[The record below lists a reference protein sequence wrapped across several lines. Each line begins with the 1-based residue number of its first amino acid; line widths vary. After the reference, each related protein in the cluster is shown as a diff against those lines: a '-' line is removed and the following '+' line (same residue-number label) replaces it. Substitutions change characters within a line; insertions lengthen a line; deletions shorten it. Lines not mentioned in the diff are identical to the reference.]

1 MMLTDRLIL
10 TEENYYGKEAN
21 EAYFSVSQYKDFV
34 KCPAMAMAKI
44 NGEYTQERTR
54 ALILGSY
61 VDEMLTGTAE
71 SLAEFIEQN
80 RADLFK
86 RNGEPLADVLQAD
99 KAIARVRQ
107 QPLMMKYLNAH
118 HQVIATG
125 EIEGVPFKGKF
136 DSYAPG
142 EFIADLKYLKSLR
155 SPNLFQN
162 IVDHYRYDLQGAVY
176 RELVRQQTGETLPF
190 YLVIATKESPARL
203 AVCEI
208 NSYNLDKAL
217 DEVKRNIERFQRIK
231 QGELPAERCEEV
243 TCDYCAGSKILTES
257 IDHEL
262 LGLSTA
268 QLRTMNGVI

>member
-1 MMLTDRLIL
+1 MKL
-10 TEENYYGKEAN
+10 TESSYYGADAN
-21 EAYFSVSQYKDFV
+21 KQYFSVSQFKDFLR
-34 KCPAMAMAKI
+34 CPAMAMASI
-44 NGEYTQERTR
+44 NGEYVRESTR

-61 VDEMLTGTAE
+61 VDEMLTGTEESQEDFIKQNYAE
-71 SLAEFIEQN
+71 
-80 RADLFK
+80 LFK
-86 RNGEPLADVLQAD
+86 RNGDKREDVAQAD
-99 KAIARVRQ
+99 KTIARVKS
-107 QPLMMKYLNAH
+107 QPLMMKYLGGK
-118 HQVIATG
+118 HQAILTG
-125 EIEGVPFKGKF
+125 EINGVPFKGKF

-176 RELVRQQTGETLPF
+176 RELVRQNTGEVLPF

-208 NSYNLDKAL
+208 NGYNLDNAL
-217 DEVKRNIERFQRIK
+217 EEVKRNIERFQRIK
-231 QGELPAERCEEV
+231 LGEIPAERCEEV
-243 TCDYCAGSKILTES
+243 SCDYCAGSKILTEP

-262 LGLSTA
+262 LGLSTS

>member
-1 MMLTDRLIL
+1 MKLIES
-10 TEENYYGKEAN
+10 TYYGAEAN
-21 EAYFSVSQYKDFV
+21 KQFFSVSQYKDFL

-44 NGEYTQERTR
+44 RGEYEQEHTR

-61 VDEMLTGTAE
+61 VDEMLTGTEE
-71 SLAEFIEQN
+71 SQAEFLKEN
-80 RADLFK
+80 AVDLFK
-86 RNGEPLADVLQAD
+86 RNGDKREDVMQAD

-107 QPLMMKYLNAH
+107 QPLMMKHLGGK
-118 HQVIATG
+118 HQVIMTG
-125 EIEGVPFKGKF
+125 EIEGVPFKGKY

-162 IVDHYRYDLQGAVY
+162 IVDYYRYDLQGAVY
-176 RELVRQQTGETLPF
+176 RELVRQNTGETLPF

-208 NSYNLDKAL
+208 NGYNLDNAL

-262 LGLSTA
+262 LGLSAA

>member
-1 MMLTDRLIL
+1 MMLT
-10 TEENYYGKEAN
+10 ENTYYGAEAN
-21 EAYFSVSQYKDFV
+21 KQYFSVSQYKDFM

-44 NGEYTQERTR
+44 SGEYEQERTR

-61 VDEMLTGTAE
+61 VDEMLTGTEE
-71 SLAEFIEQN
+71 SQAVFIERN

-99 KAIARVRQ
+99 KAIARIKQ
-107 QPLMMKYLNAH
+107 QPLMTKYLGGT
-118 HQVIATG
+118 HQAILTG
-125 EIEGVPFKGKF
+125 EINGVPFKGKF

-176 RELVRQQTGETLPF
+176 RELVRQNTGEVLPF

-208 NSYNLDKAL
+208 NGYNLDNAL
-217 DEVKRNIERFQRIK
+217 EGVKRNIERFQRIK
-231 QGELPAERCEEV
+231 LGELPAERCEEV

-262 LGLSTA
+262 LGLSAA
-268 QLRTMNGVI
+268 QLRSMNGVI

>member
-1 MMLTDRLIL
+1 MTL
-10 TEENYYGKEAN
+10 TESTYYGAEAN
-21 EAYFSVSQYKDFV
+21 RKYFSVSQYKDFM

-44 NGEYTQERTR
+44 NGEYEQERTR

-61 VDEMLTGTAE
+61 VDEMLTGTEKTQAD
-71 SLAEFIEQN
+71 FIEKN

-99 KAIARVRQ
+99 KAIARVQQ
-107 QPLMMKYLNAH
+107 QPLMVKHLGGK
-118 HQVIATG
+118 HQVIMTG

-176 RELVRQQTGETLPF
+176 RELVRQNTGEVLPF

-208 NSYNLDKAL
+208 NGYNLDKAL
-217 DEVKRNIERFQRIK
+217 DEVKRDIERFQRIK
-231 QGELPAERCEEV
+231 LGEIPAERCEEV
-243 TCDYCAGSKILTES
+243 ACDYCAGSKVLTEP

-262 LGLSTA
+262 LGLSAA

>member
-1 MMLTDRLIL
+1 MTL
-10 TEENYYGKEAN
+10 TESTYYGVEAN
-21 EAYFSVSQYKDFV
+21 KQYFSVSQFKDFM
-34 KCPAMAMAKI
+34 KCPAMAMANI
-44 NGEYTQERTR
+44 SGEYVRESTR

-61 VDEMLTGTAE
+61 VDEMLTGTKKSQE
-71 SLAEFIEQN
+71 KFI
-80 RADLFK
+80 RANSDDLFK
-86 RNGEPLADVLQAD
+86 RNGDKREDVAQAD
-99 KAIARVRQ
+99 KAISRVRQ
-107 QPLMMKYLNAH
+107 QPLMMKYLNGK
-118 HQVIATG
+118 HQVIMTG
-125 EIEGVPFKGKF
+125 EINGVPFKGKF

-176 RELVRQQTGETLPF
+176 RELVRQNTGETLPF

-208 NSYNLDKAL
+208 NGYNLDNAL

-231 QGELPAERCEEV
+231 LGEIPAERCEEV
-243 TCDYCAGSKILTES
+243 TCDYCAGSKVLTEP

-262 LGLSTA
+262 LGMSTA
-268 QLRTMNGVI
+268 QLRAMNGVI

>member
-1 MMLTDRLIL
+1 MTL
-10 TEENYYGKEAN
+10 TESTYYGAEAN
-21 EAYFSVSQYKDFV
+21 KQYFSVSQYKDFL

-44 NGEYTQERTR
+44 SGEYTQERTR

-61 VDEMLTGTAE
+61 VDEMLTGTEE
-71 SLAEFIEQN
+71 SQTKFLKEN
-80 RADLFK
+80 DSDLFK
-86 RNGEPLADVLQAD
+86 RNGDKREDVMQAD

-107 QPLMMKYLNAH
+107 QPLMMKHLGGK
-118 HQVIATG
+118 HQVIMTG
-125 EIEGVPFKGKF
+125 EIEGVPFKGKY

-162 IVDHYRYDLQGAVY
+162 IVDYYRYDLQGAVY
-176 RELVRQQTGETLPF
+176 RELVRQNTGEVLPF

-208 NSYNLDKAL
+208 NGYNLDNAL
-217 DEVKRNIERFQRIK
+217 DEVKRTIERFQRIK
-231 QGELPAERCEEV
+231 QGELLAERCEEV

-262 LGLSTA
+262 LGLSAA

>member
-1 MMLTDRLIL
+1 MTL
-10 TEENYYGKEAN
+10 TESTYYGAEAN
-21 EAYFSVSQYKDFV
+21 KQYFSVSQYKDFL

-44 NGEYTQERTR
+44 SGEYTQERTR

-61 VDEMLTGTAE
+61 VDEMLTGTEE
-71 SLAEFIEQN
+71 SQTKFLKEN
-80 RADLFK
+80 DSDLFK
-86 RNGEPLADVLQAD
+86 RNGDKREDVMQAD
-99 KAIARVRQ
+99 KAITRVRQ
-107 QPLMMKYLNAH
+107 QPLMMKHLGGK
-118 HQVIATG
+118 HQVIMTG
-125 EIEGVPFKGKF
+125 EIEGVPFKGKY

-162 IVDHYRYDLQGAVY
+162 IVDYYRYDLQGAVY
-176 RELVRQQTGETLPF
+176 RELVRQNTGETLPF
-190 YLVIATKESPARL
+190 YLVIATRESPARL
-203 AVCEI
+203 TVCEI
-208 NSYNLDKAL
+208 NGYNLDNAL

-231 QGELPAERCEEV
+231 QGELLAERCEEV

-262 LGLSTA
+262 LGLSAA

>member
-1 MMLTDRLIL
+1 MTL
-10 TEENYYGKEAN
+10 TESTYYGSEAN
-21 EAYFSVSQYKDFV
+21 RQYFSVSQFKDFL

-44 NGEYTQERTR
+44 NGEYEQERTR

-61 VDEMLTGTAE
+61 VDEMLTGTEE
-71 SLAEFIEQN
+71 SQTKFLKEN
-80 RADLFK
+80 DADLFK
-86 RNGEPLADVLQAD
+86 RNGDKREDVTQAD
-99 KAIARVRQ
+99 RAIARIQQ
-107 QPLMMKYLNAH
+107 QPLMTKYLGGT
-118 HQVIATG
+118 HQAILTG
-125 EIEGVPFKGKF
+125 EINGVPFKGKF
-136 DSYAPG
+136 DSYTPG

-176 RELVRQQTGETLPF
+176 RELVRQNTGETLPF

-208 NSYNLDKAL
+208 NGYNLDNAL

-231 QGELPAERCEEV
+231 LGELPAERCEEV
-243 TCDYCAGSKILTES
+243 TCDYCAGSKVLKEP

>member
-1 MMLTDRLIL
+1 MTL
-10 TEENYYGKEAN
+10 TESTYYGAEAN
-21 EAYFSVSQYKDFV
+21 RQYFSVSQYKDFM
-34 KCPAMAMAKI
+34 KCSAMAMAKLT
-44 NGEYTQERTR
+44 GEYEQERTR

-71 SLAEFIEQN
+71 SQAEFIEQN
-80 RADLFK
+80 RGELFK
-86 RNGEPLADVLQAD
+86 RNGERLADVIAAD

-107 QPLMMKYLNAH
+107 QPLMMKHLSGK
-118 HQVIATG
+118 HQVIMTG

-142 EFIADLKYLKSLR
+142 EFISDLKYLKSLR

-162 IVDHYRYDLQGAVY
+162 IVDYYRYDLQGAVY
-176 RELVRQQTGETLPF
+176 RELVRQNTGETLPF

-203 AVCEI
+203 ADCEI
-208 NSYNLDKAL
+208 NGYNLDKAL

-243 TCDYCAGSKILTES
+243 TCDYCAGSKVLTES

-262 LGLSTA
+262 LGLSTL

>member
-1 MMLTDRLIL
+1 MTL
-10 TEENYYGKEAN
+10 TENSYYSAEAN
-21 EAYFSVSQYKDFV
+21 RSYFSVSQFKDFLR
-34 KCPAMAMAKI
+34 CPAMAMASI
-44 NGEYTQERTR
+44 NGEYVRESTR

-61 VDEMLTGTAE
+61 VDEMLTGTEE
-71 SLAEFIEQN
+71 SQVKFLKENDSE
-80 RADLFK
+80 LFK
-86 RNGEPLADVLQAD
+86 RNGDKREDVLQAD
-99 KAIARVRQ
+99 KAIARVKS
-107 QPLMMKYLNAH
+107 QPLMTKYLGGK
-118 HQVIATG
+118 HQAILTG
-125 EIEGVPFKGKF
+125 EIAGVPFKGKF

-176 RELVRQQTGETLPF
+176 RELVRQNTGEVLPF

-208 NSYNLDKAL
+208 NSYNLDNAL
-217 DEVKRNIERFQRIK
+217 EEVKRNVERFQRIK
-231 QGELPAERCEEV
+231 LGEIPAERCEEV
-243 TCDYCAGSKILTES
+243 SCDYCAGSKILTEP

-268 QLRTMNGVI
+268 QLRSMNGVL